1 MIKYILSALAIVL
14 ATASA
19 SAQCTPN
26 PAYAGE
32 GAGIWPDTTDN
43 LPCAYADN
51 ANGYQEVIDVKTA
64 TDTAVTIELVPGVPL
79 TIEAYIQAFRINSV
93 EGLPAG
99 FTYIPN
105 QTVWTNGGSAPNF
118 TSIQG
123 CIQILASQSALQ
135 DIISSNP
142 AGQDFPITVVVD
154 ARITDTNNDFADGIV
169 GQTDG
174 WLSSLGTV
182 LDGITAINYQGYTLK
197 VRPTDDGTCQPL
209 SIESA
214 KLSNQFAVQGNYP
227 NPFTGSTEIR
237 FTLPSSKE
245 INVEVRDMVGKA
257 VLSKSVLA
265 NAGNNSVTIK
275 SDKLIPGIYFYT
287 ITDGKTSFSRKM
299 VVSGN

>member
-1 MIKYILSALAIVL
+1 MIKHLLSAAALVL
-14 ATASA
+14 ISAASM
-19 SAQCTPN
+19 AQCTPN
-26 PAYAGE
+26 PAFANE

-64 TDTAVTIELVPGVPL
+64 TDTTISIDFNGIPVTVV
-79 TIEAYIQAFRINSV
+79 AYIEAFRINSV

-99 FTYIPN
+99 FSYIPD

-118 TSIQG
+118 TPIQG
-123 CIQILASQSALQ
+123 CVQIVAAQNTLQ
-135 DIISSNP
+135 GIISSSP

-154 ARITDTNNDFADGIV
+154 VKIKETNNPLVNTIAGNS
-169 GQTDG
+169 
-174 WLSSLGTV
+174 WLSDLTSIP
-182 LDGITAINYQGYTLK
+182 GITAINYQGYTLK

-209 SIESA
+209 SIESE
-214 KLSNQFAVQGNYP
+214 KLSNQFAVQGNFP

-237 FTLPSSKE
+237 FTSPSTKE
-245 INVEVRDMVGKA
+245 IRVEVRDMVGKTIIGKTILAKAGSNA
-257 VLSKSVLA
+257 V
-265 NAGNNSVTIK
+265 NIK

-287 ITDGKTSFSRKM
+287 ISDGKTSFSRKM